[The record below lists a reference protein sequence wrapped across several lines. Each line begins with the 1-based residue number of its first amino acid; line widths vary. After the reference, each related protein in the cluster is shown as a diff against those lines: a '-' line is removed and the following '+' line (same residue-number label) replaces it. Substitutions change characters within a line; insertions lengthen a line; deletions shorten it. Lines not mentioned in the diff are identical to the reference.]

1 MSNRFRNL
9 KLGGTFKMQ
18 SNRLAPLPAED
29 DFAVDSTLKKT
40 SDSISQVCVYQLSII
55 RSQRCS

>member
-18 SNRLAPLPAED
+18 SNRLAPLPTED

-40 SDSISQVCVYQLSII
+40 SDSSSQVCDNNYHL
-55 RSQRCS
+55 